1 MISAFSFTAT
11 SLALYHPPN
20 FSLFF
25 REKISKL
32 YEILKFKILVAQQHP
47 QEAFSAL
54 FSSFSSLF

>member
-32 YEILKFKILVAQQHP
+32 YEILKFKILVAQHP